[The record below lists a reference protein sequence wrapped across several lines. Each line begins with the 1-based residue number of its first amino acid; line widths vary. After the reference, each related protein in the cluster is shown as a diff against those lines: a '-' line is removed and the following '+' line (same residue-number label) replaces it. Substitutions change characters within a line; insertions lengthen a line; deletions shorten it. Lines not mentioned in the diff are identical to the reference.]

1 MTESKMKSIQV
12 NIRFLEEAYW
22 IDLKQFKDGETYKM
36 FDLMNAIAFR
46 MPKLKI
52 GGTR

>member
-1 MTESKMKSIQV
+1 MMESKMKTIQV
-12 NIRFLEEAYW
+12 NIRFLEKQYHIE
-22 IDLKQFKDGETYKM
+22 LKQFENGETYKM